1 MQKLIKHKPTG
12 RVFAWTKEL
21 AKRNDMVDY
30 EVPAKKAAEPVAPEV
45 VEQPVEAQD
54 DIKVLA
60 RGLLTKKGKANGE
73 ASVGEAKS
81 QEAQ

>member
-30 EVPAKKAAEPVAPEV
+30 EVPAKKVAEPVAPEV

-54 DIKVLA
+54 DIKAMAKAV
-60 RGLLTKKGKANGE
+60 LTKRGKAD
-73 ASVGEAKS
+73 EAKVES
-81 QEAQ
+81 Q